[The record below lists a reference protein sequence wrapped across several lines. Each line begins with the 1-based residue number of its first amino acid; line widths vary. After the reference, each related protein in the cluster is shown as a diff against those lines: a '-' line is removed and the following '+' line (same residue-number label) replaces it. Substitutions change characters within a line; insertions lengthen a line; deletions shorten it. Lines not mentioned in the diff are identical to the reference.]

1 MFFILFEQNVQ
12 RVVRSQV
19 PQYAG
24 ICRVKLMAVIAE
36 KLHSV
41 RAGFSLRAAKAAL
54 KGADCKIVWWT
65 KCEQRTEGRR
75 EAFWAAPESEHYAE
89 RFDIVEESSHGL
101 WHFDQS
107 NPPRRRRPPCRNV
120 IQLRGFVHVVV
131 GDGGS
136 PGELMLALGR
146 NLRPHDAVEVICPG
160 GNPIHPMLSI
170 THCLW
175 QFHRCVCCSCSI
187 IIILVCSNKF
197 GSCVLEIVR
206 FLCVIIVRTTF

>member
-1 MFFILFEQNVQ
+1 M
-12 RVVRSQV
+12 RSQV